1 MITFAPMNIT
11 VHGMKF
17 NSVDHSAAVNIG
29 PTQHIDFFIS
39 YKRNQGIG
47 EQNGDLS
54 PIVLTFSLVSDSD
67 LIDTAALK
75 NSII

>member
-17 NSVDHSAAVNIG
+17 NAVDNAAAVNIG
-29 PTQHIDFFIS
+29 PSQHIDFFVS

-47 EQNGDLS
+47 EQNGDIS

-67 LIDTAALK
+67 LIDTEASK
-75 NSII
+75 NCST